1 MLYTIINIGSNKGS
15 IYYFSYISSCS
26 EVKEIRSLVFK
37 VDNNSELIFKIFIF
51 FGEFNV
57 LVEVEV
63 GAGFAVGDFL
73 ILNLH
78 HSNITID
85 FRH

>member
-1 MLYTIINIGSNKGS
+1 LENFRLFI
-15 IYYFSYISSCS
+15 
-26 EVKEIRSLVFK
+26 
-37 VDNNSELIFKIFIF
+37 DN
-51 FGEFNV
+51 FNV

-63 GAGFAVGDFL
+63 EAGFAVGDFL